1 MIFSQYRESVYEITE
16 LISTHPEIKAMS
28 FVGQSGEKGDRK
40 TVTQKEQLLVISKF
54 RDGGYNTLVSTCVG
68 EEGLDIGEVDLIIC
82 YDSQNSAIR
91 LIQRM
96 GRTGRKREG
105 RIVVLLT
112 EGKEVNSYESSLR
125 SKKNIYKIVQNGA
138 KNFQLYK
145 NNPIMIPKEVK
156 PSCHKIFINAPPS
169 SDSEQEINKKK
180 TKKKSIASNFDGD
193 DNDADNDEE
202 PEKKVKKTTRK
213 SKNKTNFSDE
223 SDSNNEMIKKKR
235 TSIKSK
241 KTIDN
246 PNVTKRK
253 YTKKNS
259 LPNNTTNNEISCSF
273 PTQAP
278 DIDFVLEKN
287 TSDNIHI
294 EQYEDDD
301 DDDDFKFLKEN
312 NKSIADILSASD
324 KTGSSLS
331 QTNDNSIKS
340 LNDNNDIDD
349 KLNEFMIIDDT
360 IGVLDENSSHNNSPS
375 KRVSMSPL
383 VIRPSNKKNASII
396 TGPIQ
401 IKQNFII
408 DDTIADNSNFDQMIE
423 ESTKSKRTSMDDI
436 ISFVVNQNME
446 TSCNNEQKI
455 SDNKTNKNR
464 NSIDEII
471 SFVVHQETEP
481 EDHEQNNKT
490 DENDLNLIESKNDE
504 NENKKLSHLKNNPT
518 NSTSTPIF
526 KNKYLH
532 DNDLRINQ
540 NMETSFAEQQIDVKE
555 PVTNSTNRN
564 SIDEIISF
572 VVHQEKNEL
581 EQENSKEDD
590 LLIEFI
596 TSNNDV
602 NQKPVLINKRLTHLK
617 TNLLPNNNNS
627 TSTPMRSILKNKTG
641 SLNNDSNI
649 SYSPLVLSQVPN
661 NNNNNNLKQANISY
675 SPLVLSQVTNNNLNK
690 IKQNSQENTTIN
702 KENTTMI
709 GMTQALNLLQST
721 NPTTPKRNV
730 NNPEEEERNET
741 MYTKLPFKI
750 YFKSPDFITFDMGSD
765 LLDLFQL
772 DDLKNDNY
780 DDSALKTNNHLV
792 RFGSVSV
799 KDAMNQESIIQ
810 IDETSSCNKKRT
822 RLEFGNN
829 NDNTNKKNDDDDS
842 DDSIIPMRRVYLHNK
857 FITTV
862 LLRNENKNN

>member
-156 PSCHKIFINAPPS
+156 PSCHKIFINPPPS
-169 SDSEQEINKKK
+169 SDSEQETNKKK

-202 PEKKVKKTTRK
+202 PERKVKKTTRK
-213 SKNKTNFSDE
+213 SKNNTNFSDE
-223 SDSNNEMIKKKR
+223 SESNYEMIKKKK

-241 KTIDN
+241 KSIDN

-278 DIDFVLEKN
+278 DIDFALQKN

-294 EQYEDDD
+294 EQCEDGDDD

-324 KTGSSLS
+324 KTGSSLN
-331 QTNDNSIKS
+331 QTNNNSIKS
-340 LNDNNDIDD
+340 FDNNINNDIDD

-360 IGVLDENSSHNNSPS
+360 IGVLDENSNHNNSPS

-396 TGPIQ
+396 TEPIQ

-436 ISFVVNQNME
+436 LSFVVNQNME

-481 EDHEQNNKT
+481 E
-490 DENDLNLIESKNDE
+490 ENDLNLIECKNDE
-504 NENKKLSHLKNNPT
+504 NENKKLSHLKNNLT

-526 KNKYLH
+526 KNKTLH

-540 NMETSFAEQQIDVKE
+540 NMETSFTEQQIVAKE
-555 PVTNSTNRN
+555 PVTNLTNRN

-572 VVHQEKNEL
+572 VVHQETNEL

-590 LLIEFI
+590 LLMEFI
-596 TSNNDV
+596 TSNNDL
-602 NQKPVLINKRLTHLK
+602 NQKPALINKRLTHLK

-661 NNNNNNLKQANISY
+661 NNNNLKQANISY
-675 SPLVLSQVTNNNLNK
+675 SPLVSSQVTNLNK
-690 IKQNSQENTTIN
+690 IKQNSQ
-702 KENTTMI
+702 ENTTMI

-721 NPTTPKRNV
+721 NPTTPKLNV
-730 NNPEEEERNET
+730 NNREEEEHNET
-741 MYTKLPFKI
+741 MYSKLPFKI

-772 DDLKNDNY
+772 DDLKNDNC
-780 DDSALKTNNHLV
+780 DDSTLKTNHHLV

-829 NDNTNKKNDDDDS
+829 DNTKKKNDDDDS

-857 FITTV
+857 FITAV